1 VLVLIAA
8 ARRPATVRVPD
19 IGERAA
25 GPRTPVEILDG
36 VTTLAALQHGAVG
49 EIA

>member
-1 VLVLIAA
+1 M
-8 ARRPATVRVPD
+8 
-19 IGERAA
+19 GERAA

-36 VTTLAALQHGAVG
+36 MMMLAALQHGAIG